1 MRDQDR
7 ATHQAN
13 VHNLVTQAF
22 KLQRQETLQKVKGEK
37 DKGKD
42 KKKKKG
48 KEGSFEQPIGLS
60 VLFDIFGG
68 VQMNIRRI
76 HIRYEDDFFSIER
89 PFSLGLC
96 IDEIELCNRSS
107 HWAFKT
113 PTGMQFS
120 RQKNE

>member
-68 VQMNIRRI
+68 V
-76 HIRYEDDFFSIER
+76 
-89 PFSLGLC
+89 
-96 IDEIELCNRSS
+96 
-107 HWAFKT
+107 
-113 PTGMQFS
+113 
-120 RQKNE
+120 